1 MTIIDLLIAVIVLV
15 VVIYVAKLVL
25 DMVELPPPIRTIVML
40 IIGLVVLFIVL
51 SWFGLADGLTTRRI
65 N

>member
-1 MTIIDLLIAVIVLV
+1 MTLIDLLIMAIVLI

-25 DMVELPPPIRTIVML
+25 DMLELPPPMRTIVML
-40 IIGLVVLFIVL
+40 VIAVGVLVIVL